1 MIKMDYTYLIG
12 QQVLNYYS
20 KETKQIITLYNAKVT
35 DVFDDGRLVVGY
47 SQTANDTPTIT
58 ETFDLSQV
66 TIGTISS

>member
-47 SQTANDTPTIT
+47 SQTANDKPTIT